1 MFTTTADTRQ
11 RLILYITS
19 ALLLVII
26 IQQGMARAADGDEK
40 VIFLHH
46 STGGAVY
53 GEGDVVSW
61 FDTYNAVN
69 GTQYE
74 IGERSYP
81 NSPYPWDN
89 YPYDYWNLWVNGA
102 CDDAQSGI
110 ACMTS
115 LARDYDVVIFKHCYP
130 GADVLEDEGNPAID
144 SSRKSLENYKLQ
156 YRALRTLMDG
166 YADTQFIVWTLA
178 PRHRLATSTGAATRA
193 RAFVDWVRDE
203 WLTEDGHAH
212 PNIAIFDFWGYAAE
226 ENTATTPGQGPVNTL
241 KYDYESSHSGSD
253 SHPNTLANETI
264 GPLFAQF
271 IVDTIEDTATP
282 EGNVIRVPQDYATI
296 AAAAAAAQDGD
307 TVEIAAGTYSNSD
320 MVATWGQNDLTIRGV
335 GGRVHLD
342 AEGVTIA
349 NDKAIWVTGGDNI
362 TIEQIDFSH
371 AEVDDEN
378 GAGIRSEGDQLT
390 LRHCS
395 FSNNQTGILTSNKG
409 TEEILIEY
417 CEFNHNGLG
426 DPGYTHNIYVGRA
439 AKFTLRGSYSHHALH
454 GHNVKSRAA
463 ENHILYNRI
472 MDEDD
477 GQSSYLIDLPNGGLS
492 FLIGNVF
499 HQGTQAENV
508 HMVSYAAEGADNP
521 IQALYVSANTLVNE
535 RNSGDAF
542 RLVGTPTAHFVNNLF
557 VGVDDNVLGDTS
569 VFTGNVSTNEPDFSD
584 AEHFD
589 FRPTAASTVVDA
601 GEAPGSAQ
609 GVDLNPTHEY
619 QHPMS
624 LKPRASDAHLDVGAF
639 ELATAD
645 DADDGDGDGDAGDDD
660 NRGGDGDGDG
670 GGTSSKGC
678 FLETLLL

>member
-1 MFTTTADTRQ
+1 
-11 RLILYITS
+11 
-19 ALLLVII
+19 
-26 IQQGMARAADGDEK
+26 
-40 VIFLHH
+40 
-46 STGGAVY
+46 
-53 GEGDVVSW
+53 
-61 FDTYNAVN
+61 
-69 GTQYE
+69 
-74 IGERSYP
+74 
-81 NSPYPWDN
+81 
-89 YPYDYWNLWVNGA
+89 
-102 CDDAQSGI
+102 
-110 ACMTS
+110 
-115 LARDYDVVIFKHCYP
+115 
-130 GADVLEDEGNPAID
+130 
-144 SSRKSLENYKLQ
+144 
-156 YRALRTLMDG
+156 
-166 YADTQFIVWTLA
+166 
-178 PRHRLATSTGAATRA
+178 
-193 RAFVDWVRDE
+193 
-203 WLTEDGHAH
+203 
-212 PNIAIFDFWGYAAE
+212 
-226 ENTATTPGQGPVNTL
+226 
-241 KYDYESSHSGSD
+241 
-253 SHPNTLANETI
+253 
-264 GPLFAQF
+264 
-271 IVDTIEDTATP
+271 
-282 EGNVIRVPQDYATI
+282 
-296 AAAAAAAQDGD
+296 
-307 TVEIAAGTYSNSD
+307 
-320 MVATWGQNDLTIRGV
+320 
-335 GGRVHLD
+335 
-342 AEGVTIA
+342 
-349 NDKAIWVTGGDNI
+349 
-362 TIEQIDFSH
+362 
-371 AEVDDEN
+371 
-378 GAGIRSEGDQLT
+378 LT

-508 HMVSYAAEGADNP
+508 HMISYAAEGADNP
-521 IQALYVSANTLVNE
+521 IQALYVCANTLVNE

-601 GEAPGSAQ
+601 SEAPGSAQ